1 MHQIAIF
8 ASGNGSNAQRIAE
21 YFQNR
26 DTARVALILSN
37 NPGAFVL
44 KRADLLGIPAKVF
57 NREMFYS
64 SEQVLEWLKEKNVDF
79 IALAGFLWLVPA
91 YLIKAYPKKIVNI
104 HPALLPKYGGAGM
117 YGDAVHKAV
126 LAAGESESGITIHY
140 VNEFYDQGPIIF
152 QAKCPVKK
160 EDTPDTLAQRVHQ
173 LEYQYYPVIIEK
185 ILTGEIT

>member
-44 KRADLLGIPAKVF
+44 KRAALLGIPAKVF

>member
-140 VNEFYDQGPIIF
+140 VNEFYDQGPIVF